1 MFKKHVCDA
10 EEYESAQAPFLHTIG
25 ISPALKF
32 TILLTSDPR
41 LDAIHGYHRA
51 NKLLSS
57 ANHLNARLVNLEERL
72 AEETAL
78 LSSLK
83 DKADERVKDG
93 DELANTFWTCRADEK
108 RACIEELHKA
118 IDTCKAQ
125 LQSLNEQLDGGLPES
140 YAHQTLRDYADFEN
154 REEAVRAQQTEDELS
169 AWRTSQEMDP
179 TPFPPLESIIHNAT
193 WGQQPRGWPYHH
205 PGMHHRG
212 MPHPPLFGPNRF
224 PVPPHPAMFPSP
236 FPPSPPHA
244 PPPPGHMHTHG
255 RGGHHHE
262 RRLRSVLDSVSELL
276 NPNNPNGFVPA
287 QEIKSMLDGFLANLS
302 NQLASTFEGSTRVVG
317 PADDE
322 PRVPGAFVQTQ
333 SAQSAQSD
341 AQIQTQPESSPE
353 TSITP
358 ANKLGKGGFRHRH
371 IWCDGCENEIRGMR
385 YKCEHCPDYDLC
397 GSCLPLLNTSA
408 LHPTSHTF
416 KAMLHRDLKDRINLS
431 DGTESSVHNAT
442 CDVCQLR
449 IAGVRWKCLNCPDWD
464 ACTSCAPGLDRS
476 HPGHSF
482 VKLYR
487 SSDYVVSAA
496 LEEREAIVH
505 PHVTCDGCN
514 TRICGT
520 RYKCMHPSCPD
531 YDLCENCEA
540 APNAIAIHPNNHP
553 MLKIKT
559 PLRVNFKSSYSQK
572 SRSGVQVHDSLTG
585 ELSVKPSHHAHA
597 HSHGQGQGHRHHH
610 HRNKEEKAATATVTA
625 HGDVFGKRKGGGWC
639 QHKET
644 SPSPALAKYVSEIF
658 IPANDVFQEE
668 EVKEGKGKGKEKEME
683 SSPETPRAENKFV
696 LPPCAAATTAEGAP
710 TSTTVS
716 VEDESIP
723 ISTAKEPVG
732 PLDIFSF
739 VRHVTITPGTS
750 LPAGTVFTKIWK
762 YKHFASG
769 SEYPF
774 STVRLVRQTDTDTET
789 DTKTED
795 DRSSLGIQI
804 QGPEVK
810 MEVKVDDVK
819 EGEEGE
825 VRIEGLKVPDRKGK
839 EVCESWRFVD
849 ENGVQY
855 GQPFRLRI
863 TVSEDLVQS
872 KNLSASSSL
881 LMMPVSDDNNN
892 AATSGSSGYVSA
904 YSRDGKLVDGEAAA
918 AGGGGE
924 AVPCGIFIYHFA
936 QQAKSEG
943 SPASVTPSALSTS
956 LSSYASP
963 YSGVTSLPFTGTADD
978 DDDNL
983 SVISYNSFVDVDGV
997 RTNTSASSSS
1007 LVGAPREEEQ
1017 QGEEVEVESDDDYE
1031 VVEGS
1036 EEDDVT
1042 AGDL

>member
-1 MFKKHVCDA
+1 MLIMHANLDA
-10 EEYESAQAPFLHTIG
+10 NLDANLALAPLYRYESAQAPFLHTIG

-41 LDAIHGYHRA
+41 LDSIHGYHRA

-57 ANHLNARLVNLEERL
+57 ANHLNARLADLEERL

-108 RACIEELHKA
+108 TACIEELHKA
-118 IDTCKAQ
+118 IDACKTQ

-169 AWRTSQEMDP
+169 AWRTSQEMDR
-179 TPFPPLESIIHNAT
+179 TPFPPLESIFHNAT

-205 PGMHHRG
+205 PGMHHQG
-212 MPHPPLFGPNRF
+212 VPLPPLFGPNRF
-224 PVPPHPAMFPSP
+224 PVPPHPAMFSSP

-255 RGGHHHE
+255 GRGGHHHE
-262 RRLRSVLDSVSELL
+262 RRLRSVLDSVSEML

-302 NQLASTFEGSTRVVG
+302 NQLASTFDPSTRVAG

-333 SAQSAQSD
+333 SAPTAQTAQSD
-341 AQIQTQPESSPE
+341 AQIQTQPETSPE
-353 TSITP
+353 TSTP

-371 IWCDGCENEIRGMR
+371 IWCDGCEKEIRGMR

-408 LHPTSHTF
+408 LHPASHTF

-464 ACTSCAPGLDRS
+464 ACSSCAPGLDHS

-496 LEEREAIVH
+496 LEEREAVVH
-505 PHVTCDGCN
+505 PHVTCDGELLFFPFGNVIDADARKGCN

-540 APNAIAIHPNNHP
+540 APTAIAIHPNNHP

-585 ELSVKPSHHAHA
+585 ELSVKPSHHAHDRA
-597 HSHGQGQGHRHHH
+597 HGHRHHH
-610 HRNKEEKAATATVTA
+610 HRNKEEKTATA

-658 IPANDVFQEE
+658 VPANDVFQEARDVQ
-668 EVKEGKGKGKEKEME
+668 EVKGKGKEKEME

-696 LPPCAAATTAEGAP
+696 LPPRAAAPSASAAAADGATSPTTA
-710 TSTTVS
+710 VS
-716 VEDESIP
+716 VEGESIP
-723 ISTAKEPVG
+723 AAAAAPAKEPVG

-769 SEYPF
+769 SEYSF
-774 STVRLVRQTDTDTET
+774 STVRLVRQTDTD
-789 DTKTED
+789 DD

-810 MEVKVDDVK
+810 IEVKVDDVK

-825 VRIEGLKVPDRKGK
+825 VRIDGLKVPDRKGK
-839 EVCESWRFVD
+839 EVSESWRFVD

-855 GQPFRLRI
+855 GQPFRLR
-863 TVSEDLVQS
+863 
-872 KNLSASSSL
+872 
-881 LMMPVSDDNNN
+881 
-892 AATSGSSGYVSA
+892 
-904 YSRDGKLVDGEAAA
+904 
-918 AGGGGE
+918 
-924 AVPCGIFIYHFA
+924 
-936 QQAKSEG
+936 
-943 SPASVTPSALSTS
+943 
-956 LSSYASP
+956 
-963 YSGVTSLPFTGTADD
+963 
-978 DDDNL
+978 
-983 SVISYNSFVDVDGV
+983 
-997 RTNTSASSSS
+997 
-1007 LVGAPREEEQ
+1007 
-1017 QGEEVEVESDDDYE
+1017 
-1031 VVEGS
+1031 
-1036 EEDDVT
+1036 
-1042 AGDL
+1042 